1 MLFSKYLTRLRQLS
15 QSRHRGQSFD
25 CCLFDRTILVRSG
38 KYRPTIQ
45 NKTKNNKRNLH
56 SSVVALVCC
65 ISRAKAKL
73 ASTVGSLLSFYYI
86 GRICT
91 KQRNSGFASQWSAA
105 SAEAELAAECQLSS
119 LSAAGP
125 RLRTQGCAHSP
136 GRRCTCRP
144 AACARARSSYP

>member
-1 MLFSKYLTRLRQLS
+1 MTILSELLVLLFSKYLTRLRQLS

-73 ASTVGSLLSFYYI
+73 ASTVGSLLSFYC
-86 GRICT
+86 RRVCT
-91 KQRNSGFASQWSAA
+91 NQRNSGLASQWSAA

-125 RLRTQGCAHSP
+125 RLRT
-136 GRRCTCRP
+136 R
-144 AACARARSSYP
+144 